1 MRPSPETRIAPVSDP
16 SALASGDSAAARE
29 IVRRFHR
36 LPEER
41 VALLRQCATVAVGA
55 GCDLYWVGGGVRD
68 LWLGTSELD
77 VDLLVDG
84 EIATFAAQLAA
95 AFGSDLRSHPEFL
108 TAELQAP
115 GGFRVDLAQVRTERY
130 AAPAALPQVAPGTLA
145 SDFARRDFTINC
157 LAIPLAPT
165 FGDRLLDSCGGVA
178 DLERRRLRV
187 LHPASFRDDPTRIL
201 RGLEFEARF
210 DFELE
215 AETRRQI
222 ERTIA
227 EGTVALL
234 SPARLREA
242 LSRALARGRT
252 VGRVLRRMR
261 ELALLPA
268 IDSSLV
274 GTAGAEALLE
284 NALEAFV
291 RVAGR
296 SLSPVF
302 RLSLLCLA
310 NDLAVGD
317 RRRLTRRLALPAV
330 DAMLLEEGPGRIR
343 AAAALLAGGPAAS
356 DAHACLAGLTDEE
369 LALVAAGGEAQLEW
383 VRRELDEL
391 RGLRLRIGGRDL
403 LAAGAIAGAAIGRAL
418 AETLAARL
426 DGRISAAEELA
437 FASAVAA
444 TAAGEGRQ

>member
-1 MRPSPETRIAPVSDP
+1 MRPTYETRIAPVSDP

-252 VGRVLRRMR
+252 VVASCAGCGSSRCCRRSIPAWSGPRARRRRWKMR
-261 ELALLPA
+261 SRP
-268 IDSSLV
+268 SSAPR
-274 GTAGAEALLE
+274 AGVSHPSSV
-284 NALEAFV
+284 FPCSV
-291 RVAGR
+291 SRTTSR
-296 SLSPVF
+296 S
-302 RLSLLCLA
+302 A
-310 NDLAVGD
+310 TVGD
-317 RRRLTRRLALPAV
+317 
-330 DAMLLEEGPGRIR
+330 
-343 AAAALLAGGPAAS
+343 
-356 DAHACLAGLTDEE
+356 
-369 LALVAAGGEAQLEW
+369 
-383 VRRELDEL
+383 
-391 RGLRLRIGGRDL
+391 
-403 LAAGAIAGAAIGRAL
+403 
-418 AETLAARL
+418 
-426 DGRISAAEELA
+426 
-437 FASAVAA
+437 
-444 TAAGEGRQ
+444 